1 MKPAAGV
8 PMWVEPWEPLTSDAI
23 ALFCDADRRP
33 RDAGE
38 TLIVRVIP
46 LP

>member
-1 MKPAAGV
+1 VIEGL
-8 PMWVEPWEPLTSDAI
+8 PMWLEPLEPMSADAI
-23 ALFCDADRRP
+23 ALMCDADNRP
-33 RDAGE
+33 HDGSE

>member
-1 MKPAAGV
+1 
-8 PMWVEPWEPLTSDAI
+8 MWLEPLEPMSADAI
-23 ALFCDADRRP
+23 ALMCDADRRP

-38 TLIVRVIP
+38 TLIVRISP